1 MIERDS
7 VKAKEAP
14 LLVGVITS
22 RDGLLIATRMK
33 KPPDLFELRLDH
45 FAGAPDSV
53 RKMIPHLPSPII
65 ITARDFREG
74 GAKQL
79 SLQKR
84 RGLLERFLP
93 QARFVDIELRLLP
106 SLALLYQAAQR
117 QKIQRILSVHDF
129 QSTPS
134 LRTMLA
140 RACEARSAGA
150 EVFKIVTRVDKP
162 SQLARLVE
170 FMEKRPTHIK
180 VTAMGVGKLGTA
192 SRIDLSRLGS
202 AMVYAHM
209 GAAMLEGQPSLSLMR
224 RLLQAKSEERTRRP

>member
-7 VKAKEAP
+7 VKATEAP

-93 QARFVDIELRLLP
+93 QARFVDIELRL
-106 SLALLYQAAQR
+106 
-117 QKIQRILSVHDF
+117 
-129 QSTPS
+129 
-134 LRTMLA
+134 
-140 RACEARSAGA
+140 
-150 EVFKIVTRVDKP
+150 
-162 SQLARLVE
+162 
-170 FMEKRPTHIK
+170 
-180 VTAMGVGKLGTA
+180 
-192 SRIDLSRLGS
+192 
-202 AMVYAHM
+202 
-209 GAAMLEGQPSLSLMR
+209 
-224 RLLQAKSEERTRRP
+224 